1 MKKYSLMLCLL
12 ATPVLADGAITI
24 TGTNSSWFN
33 YSNQQ
38 YAESMA
44 TARSSETRYSTSYS
58 AEAYA
63 QMQAAIK
70 KAEAEARAKYCLAM
84 NIKCD

>member
-44 TARSSETRYSTSYS
+44 AARSSETRYSTSYS

-63 QMQAAIK
+63 QMIAAQKAAEEAAK
-70 KAEAEARAKYCLAM
+70 KQYCLAM